1 MACTFMATL
10 ERYKPHLIMFLTQ
23 IGYAIVYFFTEAA
36 FSQGL
41 NPHIYV
47 TYRFCLSACLMFP
60 FAYFLERNSRPN
72 LTFRLFLEFFL
83 LSLIGI
89 CSSLNLHFAS
99 LKYTSPTFV
108 ATLFNTIPSWTFIIA
123 VILRLEV
130 VNVKNPRGMA
140 KILGTLISLA
150 GVTTITLY
158 KGPAVQRLSAAIV
171 HINRHSGSVHENWVK
186 GPILTVASCITWAIW
201 YILQAITLK
210 KYPTQVSLAA
220 WMNGIGGAQSAVF
233 AVCLQHEASA
243 WSIKM
248 FSVNFW
254 SITYSGICSAVFVCL
269 QIWCMKEK
277 GSVFVAMFNSLQTVM
292 VVVLAYLVLGER
304 LYTGSIIGGFLVII
318 GLYLLLWG
326 KDREQSYNKSQE
338 SHCNEIM
345 VSDMEELA
353 SLEKDEP

>member
-60 FAYFLERNSRPN
+60 FAYFLER
-72 LTFRLFLEFFL
+72 
-83 LSLIGI
+83 I

>member
-1 MACTFMATL
+1 
-10 ERYKPHLIMFLTQ
+10 

-72 LTFRLFLEFFL
+72 LTFRLFSEFFL
-83 LSLIGI
+83 LSLIG
-89 CSSLNLHFAS
+89 

-108 ATLFNTIPSWTFIIA
+108 ATLFTTIPSWTFIIA
-123 VILRLEV
+123 VILRMEV

-171 HINRHSGSVHENWVK
+171 HINRHSGSVRENWVK
-186 GPILTVASCITWAIW
+186 GPILTVVSCITWAIW

-233 AVCLQHEASA
+233 AVCLQHKASA

-277 GSVFVAMFNSLQTVM
+277 GPVFVAMFNSLQTVM

-318 GLYLLLWG
+318 GLYLMLWG

-345 VSDMEELA
+345 VSDKEEMA
-353 SLEKDEP
+353 SVEKDEP

>member
-1 MACTFMATL
+1 MAGGAFMA
-10 ERYKPHLIMFLTQ
+10 RYKFHLIMFLTQ

-41 NPHIYV
+41 NPHIYIA
-47 TYRFCLSACLMFP
+47 YRFCLAACLMFP
-60 FAYFLERNSRPN
+60 FAYVLERKSRPN
-72 LTFRLFLEFFL
+72 LTFRLFTEFFL
-83 LSLIGI
+83 LSLIGN
-89 CSSLNLHFAS
+89 CSSLNMHFAS

-108 ATLFNTIPSWTFIIA
+108 ATLFNTIPAWTFIIA
-123 VILRLEV
+123 IILRMEV
-130 VNVKNPRGMA
+130 VVVKNPRGIA

-158 KGPAVQRLSAAIV
+158 KGPAVPSLWSAVV
-171 HINRHSGSVHENWVK
+171 HINKPSVHENWVK
-186 GPILTVASCITWAIW
+186 GPILTLVSCVTWATG

-210 KYPTQVSLAA
+210 KYPTQVSLAT
-220 WMNGIGGAQSAVF
+220 WINGIGGMQSAVL
-233 AVCLQHEASA
+233 AVCLQHKASA

-248 FSVNFW
+248 LSVNFW
-254 SITYSGICSAVFVCL
+254 SITYSGICSAIFVCL

-277 GSVFVAMFNSLQTVM
+277 GPVFVAMFNSLQTVM
-292 VVVLAYLVLGER
+292 VVVLAYFVLGER

-326 KDREQSYNKSQE
+326 KDGEQTSNKNREQSS

-345 VSDMEELA
+345 VADKETA
-353 SLEKDEP
+353 SNGGK

>member
-60 FAYFLERNSRPN
+60 FAYFLER
-72 LTFRLFLEFFL
+72 
-83 LSLIGI
+83 I

-304 LYTGSIIGGFLVII
+304 LYTAL
-318 GLYLLLWG
+318 
-326 KDREQSYNKSQE
+326 
-338 SHCNEIM
+338 
-345 VSDMEELA
+345 
-353 SLEKDEP
+353 

>member
-1 MACTFMATL
+1 MATL

-60 FAYFLERNSRPN
+60 FAYFLERM
-72 LTFRLFLEFFL
+72 
-83 LSLIGI
+83 
-89 CSSLNLHFAS
+89 
-99 LKYTSPTFV
+99 
-108 ATLFNTIPSWTFIIA
+108 
-123 VILRLEV
+123 EV

-233 AVCLQHEASA
+233 AVCLQHKASA

-277 GSVFVAMFNSLQTVM
+277 GPVFVAMFNSLQTVM

-304 LYTGSIIGGFLVII
+304 LYTGRWIPRYHWPILPVVGQGQRAVL
-318 GLYLLLWG
+318 
-326 KDREQSYNKSQE
+326 QQE
-338 SHCNEIM
+338 PRIT
-345 VSDMEELA
+345 L
-353 SLEKDEP
+353 

>member
-1 MACTFMATL
+1 MATL

-36 FSQGL
+36 FKVCYTNTGL
-41 NPHIYV
+41 NCVYETVNSTGSSVLQKFKAKPYV
-47 TYRFCLSACLMFP
+47 STVFGVL
-60 FAYFLERNSRPN
+60 FAFSHRVE
-72 LTFRLFLEFFL
+72 
-83 LSLIGI
+83 I

-123 VILRLEV
+123 VILRMEV

-171 HINRHSGSVHENWVK
+171 HINRHSGSAHENWVK

-233 AVCLQHEASA
+233 AVCLRHKASA

-277 GSVFVAMFNSLQTVM
+277 GPVFVAMFNSLQTVM

-326 KDREQSYNKSQE
+326 KDREQSYNKSQD
-338 SHCNEIM
+338 SNCNEIM
-345 VSDMEELA
+345 VSDKEEMA
-353 SLEKDEP
+353 SVEKDEP

>member
-1 MACTFMATL
+1 MATL

-72 LTFRLFLEFFL
+72 LTFRLFSEFFL

-123 VILRLEV
+123 VILRMEV

-201 YILQAITLK
+201 YIVQ
-210 KYPTQVSLAA
+210 
-220 WMNGIGGAQSAVF
+220 
-233 AVCLQHEASA
+233 
-243 WSIKM
+243 
-248 FSVNFW
+248 
-254 SITYSGICSAVFVCL
+254 GICSAVFVCL

-277 GSVFVAMFNSLQTVM
+277 GTVFVAMFNSLQTVM

-326 KDREQSYNKSQE
+326 KDREQSYNKSQD

-345 VSDMEELA
+345 VSDKEEMA
-353 SLEKDEP
+353 SVEKDEP